1 MFDRFIKPVLVIIAV
16 SMFAWILF
24 WGIANISKE
33 KYDRKLS
40 YKAELILFLFYIYV
54 ISVLTLTI
62 IPLPFSRFNF
72 FTKEASI
79 NLIPVVNTVN
89 DLRET
94 FSRNENIRTE
104 HTLQN
109 LFGNIILFIPLGIF
123 LPVLSYRYRSLMNVV
138 IVAFISSASIETMQ
152 FLERQF
158 EIYRFVDIDDV
169 ILNTLG
175 ATLGFL
181 IINKLFL
188 KYDKMPGRGLK
199 NL

>member
-24 WGIANISKE
+24 WSIANISKE
-33 KYDRKLS
+33 KYGKKLS

-54 ISVLTLTI
+54 ISVMTLTI

-72 FTKEASI
+72 FTKEAGV
-79 NLIPVVNTVN
+79 NLIPVINTVN

-94 FSRNENIRTE
+94 LSRNENISTE
-104 HTLQN
+104 HTFQN

-123 LPVLSYRYRSLMNVV
+123 LPFLSYRYRSLINVV
-138 IVAFISSASIETMQ
+138 VFAFISSASIETIQ
-152 FLERQF
+152 FIERQF

-175 ATLGFL
+175 AILGFV
-181 IINKLFL
+181 IIHNLFL
-188 KYDKMPGRGLK
+188 RYDKMPGRGLK